1 MGKLRVGHLH
11 TDAEQARA
19 LARALLVSA
28 DEYEQMAG
36 YDQITVLN
44 NSCFDPEPGGELR
57 RLRRSGADYQV
68 RQVRVGG
75 AVTMPIGGMQNR

>member
-1 MGKLRVGHLH
+1 LKSTASNARMGKLRVGHLH

-44 NSCFDPEPGGELR
+44 NSCFDSEPGG
-57 RLRRSGADYQV
+57 
-68 RQVRVGG
+68 
-75 AVTMPIGGMQNR
+75 

>member
-1 MGKLRVGHLH
+1 MGKLRVGLLH

-44 NSCFDPEPGGELR
+44 NSCFDSEPDG
-57 RLRRSGADYQV
+57 
-68 RQVRVGG
+68 
-75 AVTMPIGGMQNR
+75 

>member
-1 MGKLRVGHLH
+1 MGKLRVGLLH

-36 YDQITVLN
+36 YDQDHSPQQLV
-44 NSCFDPEPGGELR
+44 F
-57 RLRRSGADYQV
+57 RL
-68 RQVRVGG
+68 
-75 AVTMPIGGMQNR
+75 